1 MARKSIPAEVTRRLF
16 VDSAGYC
23 QNPGCLREL
32 FPKEM
37 SGLMHIAERAHII
50 PYGNGPRIEQKP
62 DANFDVNSFENL
74 IMLCPTCHS
83 IIDKN
88 EKAYPRELLLV
99 WKTNHLAAIVKKQG
113 IIEYA
118 TRKEIRQVIEAIIL
132 ENKTI
137 WQSYAPVDGDYFEY
151 DPESTSAQVWKK
163 RMRSIILP

>member
-74 IMLCPTCHS
+74 IMLCPSCS
-83 IIDKN
+83 
-88 EKAYPRELLLV
+88 ASLALV
-99 WKTNHLAAIVKKQG
+99 LDFFCAAV
-113 IIEYA
+113 
-118 TRKEIRQVIEAIIL
+118 RQL
-132 ENKTI
+132 YS
-137 WQSYAPVDGDYFEY
+137 WDS
-151 DPESTSAQVWKK
+151 
-163 RMRSIILP
+163 